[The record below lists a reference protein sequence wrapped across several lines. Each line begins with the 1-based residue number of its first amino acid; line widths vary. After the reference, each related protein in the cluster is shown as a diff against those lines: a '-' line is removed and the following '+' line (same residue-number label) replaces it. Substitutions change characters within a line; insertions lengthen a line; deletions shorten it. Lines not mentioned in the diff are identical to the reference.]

1 VADLRPRQRRGER
14 GQLILIAAF
23 IIAVSFVVLALIVNS
38 AIFTENLAT
47 RDDVAGSGEALEYR
61 HEVEQSVGR
70 MITDINRNN
79 TITTN
84 LDTRV
89 ENNVERI
96 DRQGSLQ
103 QSAQG
108 RVVEVT
114 WDSAETGEKFAQDV
128 VRTFEND
135 STDQQDWTLVEDVDN
150 TRNMQIN
157 VTDNSPLDDITGT
170 FENPFKMVLTGNS
183 GNKWNMTIAADSS
196 LTDVVVVQVNRTGQ
210 DAVQCSADFDGSLE
224 IDVTGGTVGG
234 EPCHALT
241 RTTDGTPM
249 WLARNVNAPY
259 TIEFED
265 GDQIKGTY
273 SFVVEGSPS
282 VDPSLSRNFADPD
295 DADDPADG
303 GPYHT
308 DAVYSTRVTF
318 SYYTANVGYE
328 TDVRVAPGEV
338 PP

>member
-1 VADLRPRQRRGER
+1 VADLRPREER
-14 GQLILIAAF
+14 GQLLLIAAF
-23 IIAVSFVVLALIVNS
+23 IIAVSFVVLALVVNS

-61 HEVEQSVGR
+61 HEVEQSVGG
-70 MITDINRNN
+70 MITDINENN

-96 DRQGSLQ
+96 DRQGSLE

-114 WDSAETGEKFAQDV
+114 YDSSETGEKFAQDEARPFV
-128 VRTFEND
+128 NESD
-135 STDQQDWTLVEDVDN
+135 DPAKWLEDWTPVEDVDN

-157 VTDNSPLDDITGT
+157 VTNNGPLDDITGV
-170 FENPFKMVLTGNS
+170 FENPYKMVLTGNS

-210 DAVQCSADFDGSLE
+210 DPVQCTADFDSSLE

-249 WLARNVNAPY
+249 WLARNLNDPY
-259 TIEFED
+259 MIEFEN
-265 GDQIKGTY
+265 GNNINGTY

-282 VDPSLSRNFADPD
+282 VDPSLSRNFADDGPD
-295 DADDPADG
+295 FS

-308 DAVYSTRVTF
+308 EAVYSTRGTY
-318 SYYTANVGYE
+318 SYHTAVIGYE

>member
-1 VADLRPRQRRGER
+1 VADLRPREER
-14 GQLILIAAF
+14 GQLLLIAAF
-23 IIAVSFVVLALIVNS
+23 IIAVSFVVLALVVNS

-61 HEVEQSVGR
+61 HEVEQSVGG
-70 MITDINRNN
+70 MITDINENN

-96 DRQGSLQ
+96 DRQGSLE

-114 WDSAETGEKFAQDV
+114 YDSSETGEKFAQDV

-150 TRNMQIN
+150 IRNMQIN
-157 VTDNSPLDDITGT
+157 VTGTTSLIDLSNPLQD
-170 FENPFKMVLTGNS
+170 PFKMVLTGNS
-183 GNKWNMTIAADSS
+183 GNKWNMTIAGDSS
-196 LTDVVVVQVNRTGQ
+196 LSNGVILQVNRTGQ
-210 DAVQCSADFDGSLE
+210 DAVQCTAVLDGSLE

-249 WLARNVNAPY
+249 WLARNVNDPY

-265 GDQIKGTY
+265 GDHIEGTY

-282 VDPSLSRNFADPD
+282 VDPSLSRNFADDGPD
-295 DADDPADG
+295 FS

-308 DAVYSTRVTF
+308 EAVYSTRGTY
-318 SYYTANVGYE
+318 SYHTAVIGYE